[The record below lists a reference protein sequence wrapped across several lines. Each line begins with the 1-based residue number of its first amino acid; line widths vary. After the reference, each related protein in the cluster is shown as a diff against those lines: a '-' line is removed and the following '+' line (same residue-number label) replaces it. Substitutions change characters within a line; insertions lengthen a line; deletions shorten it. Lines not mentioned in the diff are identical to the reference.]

1 MRTAHTTRGN
11 SDVKKSIR
19 RAMVTTLAA
28 STALV
33 LAACGGGVT
42 ADESPS
48 SSDGGTETSTGD
60 TEAPA
65 AGELSG
71 NLPGAGASSQG
82 KAQEGWIAGF
92 GDSEPGVTV
101 TYDAVGSGGGRE
113 QFLSSGVLFA
123 GSDSALKEDELTSA
137 TDRCF
142 GGEAVE
148 LPLYIS
154 PIAVIYNLPD
164 TGVDN
169 IQLDA
174 ATVAKIFRGEIT
186 TWDDAAIADQNPDAT
201 LPSTAITVVNRSD
214 DSGTTENFT
223 EYLFEASDGTWTD
236 EASDAWP
243 LASQQSGDGTS
254 GMVTTVSAAEGAIG
268 YADASQAGDLG
279 TVALKVGEEY
289 VPFSPEAAAAAVDA
303 SPLSDDATDKRI
315 TYQLDRTT
323 TEAGVYPLVLISYL
337 IGCDTYDDA
346 AAAANVKAYFSYI
359 ASEDGQA
366 RANEAAGVAPI
377 SDDLRTQVEAAIET
391 ISAS

>member
-1 MRTAHTTRGN
+1 M
-11 SDVKKSIR
+11 KKSIR
-19 RAMVTTLAA
+19 RGMITTLAA

-48 SSDGGTETSTGD
+48 GSTSDGGTESSTGD
-60 TEAPA
+60 TEAPE
-65 AGELSG
+65 AGSLSG

-92 GDSEPGVTV
+92 GDLEQGVTV
-101 TYDAVGSGGGRE
+101 TYDGVGSGGGRE

-123 GSDSALKEDELTSA
+123 GSDSALKEDELASA

-174 ATVAKIFRGEIT
+174 ATLAQIFRGEIT

-223 EYLFEASDGTWTD
+223 EYLFEASEGTWTD

-243 LASQQSGDGTS
+243 LPSQQSGDGTS

-279 TVALKVGEEY
+279 TVALQVGEEY

-303 SPLSDDATDKRI
+303 SPLSDDATEKRI

-346 AAAANVKAYFSYI
+346 SDAANVKAYFDYI
-359 ASEDGQA
+359 ASEDGQS

-377 SDDLRTQVEAAIET
+377 SDDLRTQVEAAIEM

>member
-1 MRTAHTTRGN
+1 
-11 SDVKKSIR
+11 VKKSIR
-19 RAMVTTLAA
+19 RGMVTTLAA

-42 ADESPS
+42 ADDPSSSAPDGGSES
-48 SSDGGTETSTGD
+48 SSDGGES
-60 TEAPA
+60 EAPA

-71 NLPGAGASSQG
+71 NLAGAGASSQG
-82 KAQEGWIAGF
+82 RAQEGWIAGF
-92 GDSEPGVTV
+92 GDLEPGVTV
-101 TYDAVGSGGGRE
+101 TYDGVGSGGGRE

-123 GSDSALKEDELTSA
+123 GSDSALKEDELASA

-164 TGVDN
+164 TGVEN

-174 ATVAKIFRGEIT
+174 ATLASIFRGDIT

-201 LPSTAITVVNRSD
+201 LPSTSITVVNRSD

-223 EYLFEASDGTWTD
+223 EYLFEASEGVWTD

-254 GMVTTVSAAEGAIG
+254 GMVTTVSSAEGAIG

-279 TVALKVGEEY
+279 TVALQVGEEY

-303 SPLSDDATDKRI
+303 SPLSDDATEKRI

-323 TEAGVYPLVLISYL
+323 TESGVYPLVLISYL

-346 AAAANVKAYFSYI
+346 ADAANVKAYFDYI
-359 ASEDGQA
+359 ASEDGQT

-377 SDDLRTQVEAAIET
+377 SSDLRTQVEAAIET